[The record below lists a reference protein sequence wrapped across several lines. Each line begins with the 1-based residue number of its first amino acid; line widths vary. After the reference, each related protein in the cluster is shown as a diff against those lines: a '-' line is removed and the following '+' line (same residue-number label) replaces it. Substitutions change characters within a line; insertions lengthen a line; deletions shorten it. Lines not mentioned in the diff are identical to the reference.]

1 MHPLFENT
9 QDLTDNDLEEKII
22 QLNKKYWQTP
32 NAEVQNQITLLID
45 SYKLE
50 LETRRTNQKLINDA
64 MGNDDKSELD
74 KLIKV
79 R

>member
-1 MHPLFENT
+1 MHPFFENT
-9 QDLTDNDLEEKII
+9 QDLTDSELEDKII
-22 QLNKKYWQTP
+22 QLNKKYWQTT
-32 NAEVQNQITLLID
+32 NSEVQSQITLLID

>member
-1 MHPLFENT
+1 MHPFLENT
-9 QDLTDNDLEEKII
+9 QDLTDSELEDKII
-22 QLNKKYWQTP
+22 QLNKKYWQTT
-32 NAEVQNQITLLID
+32 NLEVQSQITLLID

-50 LETRRTNQKLINDA
+50 LETRKTNQKLINDA
-64 MGNDDKSELD
+64 MGNDSKSELD

>member
-1 MHPLFENT
+1 MHPLFSET
-9 QDLTDNDLEEKII
+9 EHLKDSDLEDKII
-22 QLNKKYWQTP
+22 QLNKKYWQTTNP
-32 NAEVQNQITLLID
+32 EVQSQIVLLID
-45 SYKLE
+45 SYKLD

-64 MGNDDKSELD
+64 MGDDGKSELD

>member
-1 MHPLFENT
+1 MHPLFSET
-9 QDLTDNDLEEKII
+9 EHLKDSDLEDKII
-22 QLNKKYWQTP
+22 QLNKRYWQTTNP
-32 NAEVQNQITLLID
+32 EVQSQIVLLID
-45 SYKLE
+45 SYKLD

-64 MGNDDKSELD
+64 MGNDGKSELD